1 MTSQLSELSSAEF
14 MQLLKKFGSRIK
26 TLEEQKSKGPKED
39 PERVKM
45 LRDTIEDQKTK
56 FAEMEKQRNDAL
68 REKGGWEV
76 QVIRVQEERDAARRE
91 LELIETGDETYG
103 GFVKLIGSIVDERMR
118 SGGLATANVGS
129 QALTLDHRKTDILV
143 TNSKRKKSFDTDDIG
158 GRILWLMKTNSD
170 THFLRDFAQ
179 GFQDNAWVA
188 TDKMITTALGKMCE
202 KDEELLGK
210 EIKSKQNSYFLSPNV
225 TFVES

>member
-26 TLEEQKSKGPKED
+26 TLEEQKSKAPKED

-56 FAEMEKQRNDAL
+56 FGEMVKQRDDAL
-68 REKGGWEV
+68 GDKGRWEA
-76 QVIRVQEERDAARRE
+76 QVVRLQEERDAAKKQ
-91 LELIETGDETYG
+91 LELVESGDETYG
-103 GFVKLIGSIVDERMR
+103 GFVKLISSIVDERMH
-118 SGGLATANVGS
+118 SGGLSTGSGGS
-129 QALTLDHRKTDILV
+129 QTLTLDHVKTDILV

-158 GRILWLMKTNSD
+158 GRILWLMKTNSN

-210 EIKSKQNSYFLSPNV
+210 EIKNKQNSYFLSPNV
-225 TFVES
+225 TFVEN